1 MKFLGLKSLLWSVVL
16 SCLVAGSL
24 LLLSTMSAAEP
35 PLAEKRPHPLKV
47 HDLIWKDDYFWL
59 RDREDAAVK
68 AYLEAE
74 NAYLESA
81 MAPQKELR
89 ASLVAEMKGRIIEE
103 DTSVPYRKGDWVY
116 YSREVAG
123 KDHPVI
129 CRKPWHSDKAADLL
143 APAAPGEEVIVID
156 LNERAAGDAAFSFG
170 GGAVSP
176 DGRLYAWK
184 ENHDGT
190 DLYTLRVRDL
200 DTGVILPD
208 EIEATMFDEA
218 PVWALN
224 NRTLFY
230 TLGDETDRP
239 WRVMHY
245 FLGEK
250 GEEAKLLFEEKD
262 ARFSVSIDSTKSG
275 RFLIITSSS
284 KDTSETSRL
293 PLSGE
298 AGVPEVFLPRSEG
311 IRTSYADCGDEW
323 FILSNEGAVNG
334 RVFRAPIDHPDR
346 ASWVEVL
353 PGDEAI
359 AYESIDAFATHVVI
373 GARNGGVPGFFLLD
387 PDKATTKWVTSPTEG
402 GWVSGEPS
410 PEYHAKA
417 QRFSYETMI
426 HPYTVAEVDL
436 ETAEIRLLK
445 EKTPPPGYDPSKYR
459 VERTFATASDG
470 TKIPIW
476 LLLAADHPRDGSG
489 GILLDGYG
497 AYGIASD
504 PWFDSN
510 VLSLVDRG
518 VGFAIAQIRGGGE
531 FGRPWYEAGKLGK
544 KETTFTDYIACA
556 EHLVAEGYAS
566 TRTLCG
572 SGASAGGLLAGAV
585 LNRRP
590 DLFGAFIANV
600 PFVDVLNTML
610 DASLPLTTGE
620 YDEWGDPAGTRGVF
634 DRIRAYSP
642 YDNVR
647 AQAYPPIL
655 VLAGWND
662 NRVPYWEAAKWVAKL
677 RVHNTGP
684 VPPLLHTAFETGH
697 GGASGRYRELDE
709 IAMQYAFVLKSLGS
723 I

>member
-47 HDLIWKDDYFWL
+47 HDLIWTDDYFWL
-59 RDREDAAVK
+59 RDREDAAVR

-224 NRTLFY
+224 NRSLFY

-239 WRVMHY
+239 WRVMRHV
-245 FLGEK
+245 LGEK

-298 AGVPEVFLPRSEG
+298 TGVPEVFLPRSEG

-334 RVFRAPIDHPDR
+334 RVFRAPM
-346 ASWVEVL
+346 
-353 PGDEAI
+353 
-359 AYESIDAFATHVVI
+359 
-373 GARNGGVPGFFLLD
+373 PGFFLLD

-410 PEYHAKA
+410 PEYHARA

>member
-47 HDLIWKDDYFWL
+47 HDLIWTDDYFWL

-123 KDHPVI
+123 KDHPVV

-239 WRVMHY
+239 WRVMHHV
-245 FLGEK
+245 LGEK
-250 GEEAKLLFEEKD
+250 REEAKLLFEEKD

-298 AGVPEVFLPRSEG
+298 AGVPELFLPRSEG

-410 PEYHAKA
+410 PEFHAKA

-459 VERTFATASDG
+459 VERTFASASDG

-620 YDEWGDPAGTRGVF
+620 YDEWGDPAVTREVF